1 MILDTGTM
9 IAIMIALSGS
19 CLMMILF
26 MRENMQL
33 RKAVKHLLLQKDVE
47 KN

>member
-1 MILDTGTM
+1 MVLDTGTM
-9 IAIMIALSGS
+9 LAIMIALSGS

-33 RKAVKHLLLQKDVE
+33 RKTIKHILE
-47 KN
+47 KEDKNG